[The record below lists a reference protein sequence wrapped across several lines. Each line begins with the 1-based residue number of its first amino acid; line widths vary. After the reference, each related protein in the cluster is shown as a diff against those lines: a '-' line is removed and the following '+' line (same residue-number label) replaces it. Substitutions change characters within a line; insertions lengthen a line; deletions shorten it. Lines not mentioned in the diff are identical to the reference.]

1 MSMRWSAGLVAML
14 IGVAACGDGTSS
26 SSSSTSG
33 TPSSPSSTIAATPTT
48 SAPATT
54 SSVPPSTAPGAVL
67 PDQAVLP
74 VMLFV
79 NGIVYDL
86 AEVPAAEIIDIG
98 QSSLP
103 YAGPPVFTEQGL
115 LVATG
120 ESYDATVTLYPAD
133 GGDLVELARGVGS
146 FALSPDGQR
155 LAWAE
160 STPTERDGDTE
171 LVEVAFPSGQVLHT
185 TTFSGFPFPEV
196 DSPMGFA
203 DVVTYVGDNV
213 LLMTG
218 DGAVATAAVWIPA
231 TGRVTIASGYGSGIA
246 GNAGGNSVVLT
257 QGDGPCGVIA
267 SIGDGGSV
275 TPPDG
280 GFVNDPLDC
289 SASEAPTFSPD
300 GAVIASA
307 GSQGETGPPILLLT
321 STEGSELA
329 RLPINDVAGT
339 YFQPHTIRWL
349 SNETVLL
356 LASSWSSFTGP
367 WDEEWGIWRCHT
379 QDSECDL
386 VQAIAFSPTDFNQV
400 ALVDAA
406 R

>member
-1 MSMRWSAGLVAML
+1 MSIRWTAGLVAVL

-33 TPSSPSSTIAATPTT
+33 SPSSPSSTIAATSTT
-48 SAPATT
+48 SAVPA
-54 SSVPPSTAPGAVL
+54 SAAPGPVL

-86 AEVPAAEIIDIG
+86 AEVPAPEIIDIG

-103 YAGPPVFTEQGL
+103 YAGPPVFTEEGL

-120 ESYDATVTLYPAD
+120 ESYDATVTLFPAD
-133 GGDLVELARGVGS
+133 GGDPVELARGVGS

-160 STPTERDGDTE
+160 PTPTEPGGETL
-171 LVEVAFPSGQVLHT
+171 LVEVAFPSGQVLYT
-185 TTFSGFPFPEV
+185 TTFSGFPFPDV
-196 DSPMGFA
+196 DRPVGFA

-218 DGAVATAAVWIPA
+218 DGAVATAAVWTPA
-231 TGRVTIASGYGSGIA
+231 TGRVTMASGYGSGIA
-246 GNAGGNSVVLT
+246 GNTGGSSVVLS
-257 QGDGPCGVIA
+257 QGDGLCGVIA
-267 SIGDGGSV
+267 SIGDDGSV

-280 GFVNDPLDC
+280 GFVNDTLDC
-289 SASEAPTFSPD
+289 SASWAPTFSLD

-307 GSQGETGPPILLLT
+307 GTQGETGPPILLLT
-321 STEGSELA
+321 STEGSELT
-329 RLPINDVAGT
+329 RLPIKDVAGQ

-349 SNETVLL
+349 DNETLLL
-356 LASSWSSFTGP
+356 LASSFDSSRTEY

-386 VQAIAFSPTDFNQV
+386 AQAIAFSPTDFNQV

-406 R
+406 Q